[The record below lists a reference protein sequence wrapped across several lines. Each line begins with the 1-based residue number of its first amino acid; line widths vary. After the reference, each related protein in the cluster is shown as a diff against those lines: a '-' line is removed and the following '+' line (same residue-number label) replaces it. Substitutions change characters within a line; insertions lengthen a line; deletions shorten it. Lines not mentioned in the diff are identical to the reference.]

1 MPSLFKTSNP
11 ALNAKT
17 FENREAFSSE
27 SMTLQGTVNKTG
39 LLLFCAI
46 ATAAWTW
53 WLAGTQPGA
62 VALCLWG
69 GLIGG
74 LVFALITSFKKE
86 WAPVTAPIYALC
98 EGFALGGISEALN
111 HAYPGIA
118 LQAIGLTAAVTAVML
133 LLYTSGAIRATP
145 KFTVGVIA
153 ATGGI
158 FLFYMVDF
166 VMGFFG
172 HHVSLL
178 YSNGPWGIAISV
190 FIVIVAALN
199 LVLDFN
205 FIETGV
211 DAGAAKYM
219 EWYGAFGIMVTLV
232 WMYIEILH
240 LLSQIRGQRTEAT

>member
-1 MPSLFKTSNP
+1 MPGLFKTSNP

-17 FENREAFSSE
+17 FENRVSITGE

-39 LLLFCAI
+39 FLLVCAI
-46 ATAAWTW
+46 ATSAWTW
-53 WLAGTQPGA
+53 WLARTQPEA
-62 VALCLWG
+62 VTVCLWG
-69 GLIGG
+69 GLIVG
-74 LVFALITSFKKE
+74 LVVALATIFRKE

-98 EGFALGGISEALN
+98 EGLALGGISEVLN
-111 HAYPGIA
+111 HVYRGIA
-118 LQAIGLTAAVTAVML
+118 FQALGLTAAVTAMML

-158 FLFYMVDF
+158 FLFYMIDL

-199 LVLDFN
+199 LILDFN

-211 DAGAAKYM
+211 YSGAEKYM
-219 EWYGAFGIMVTLV
+219 EWYGAFSIMVTLV

-240 LLSQIRGQRTEAT
+240 LLSQLRSQRAQTT

>member
-1 MPSLFKTSNP
+1 MPDLFKTSNP

-17 FENREAFSSE
+17 FENRVPVAGEA
-27 SMTLQGTVNKTG
+27 MTLQGTINKTG
-39 LLLFCAI
+39 FLLFCAV

-53 WLAGTQPGA
+53 WLASTQPEA

-74 LVFALITSFKKE
+74 FVFALVTVFKKE
-86 WAPVTAPIYALC
+86 WSPVTAPIYALC
-98 EGFALGGISEALN
+98 EGLALGGISAALN
-111 HAYPGIA
+111 QVYSGIV
-118 LQAIGLTAAVTAVML
+118 LQALGLTSAVTAVML
-133 LLYTSGAIRATP
+133 LLYTSGVIRATP

-158 FLFYMVDF
+158 LVFYMIDL

-178 YSNGPWGIAISV
+178 HSNGLWGIAISV

-199 LVLDFN
+199 LILDFD

-211 DAGAAKYM
+211 YAGAAKFM

-240 LLSQIRGQRTEAT
+240 LLGMRSQRARAT